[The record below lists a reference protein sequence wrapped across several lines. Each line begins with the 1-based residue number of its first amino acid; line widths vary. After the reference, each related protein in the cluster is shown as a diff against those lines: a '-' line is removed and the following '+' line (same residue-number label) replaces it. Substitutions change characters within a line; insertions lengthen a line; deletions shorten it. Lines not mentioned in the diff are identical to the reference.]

1 MTRRLASMKNPEL
14 ATNQDRANASD
25 PIRDGGDPDET
36 NKGTEMSETMPL
48 NSEKFRKYR
57 RQSRVKAV
65 KDGSKEKNIIISDH
79 PRVNI
84 NKY

>member
-1 MTRRLASMKNPEL
+1 
-14 ATNQDRANASD
+14 
-25 PIRDGGDPDET
+25 
-36 NKGTEMSETMPL
+36 MSETMPL

-65 KDGSKEKNIIISDH
+65 KGGSKEKNIIISDH

-84 NKY
+84 NDNCGDTHLMGVGIRWPFLLFLVFLPVFFLLCGCV